1 VTRSAT
7 AARASPAQD
16 GELRVLILEDMPADA
31 ELIAR
36 ALEQAGI
43 NALVKVVDTRE
54 SFAEQLSE
62 SPPDLILADYSL
74 PGFDGEQALEIART
88 IAPEVPF
95 IFVTGTLGEEH
106 AVELMKQ
113 GAWDYVTK
121 EHLSRLGLA
130 VRRALKEVADSRDR
144 EELRQRERAAMTA
157 LRESEERFRA
167 LVQNSADVIITV
179 DEDGI
184 ATYGSPAAKSILGID
199 PVDALGSNVFD
210 LVHPDDRDRAVATFR
225 ETLQLPG
232 TRASLCFRA
241 RRADGIY
248 VDLEAVSNNLL
259 DDPAVRAVV
268 INARDVTERR
278 RAERLLKSE
287 ALLLDDIAGGARLEH
302 SLKEIARE
310 MEGYVSDWPCLIIL
324 SGEPIPSFTT
334 GNRLPAKVS
343 RDMSRLAVG
352 AGGCPWLESG
362 PGDDR
367 LIGSLES
374 DPAWPPAEMLTTR
387 YGLRAFWG
395 VPIRGSALSG
405 SIGAVLFLSGVNP
418 QPTPHDVEVARLG
431 ARLAAIG
438 FERRQVQA
446 QITHN
451 ALHDALTD
459 LPNRTL
465 LLERTAHAVARSR
478 RSGTLIALLMV
489 DIDHFKYIND
499 SLGHSVGD
507 QVLIEIGK
515 RFCTVVRPDDTVARL
530 GGDEFV
536 VLSDGLPNEAQVMR
550 YAQRILNTL
559 VPPMHVDGHEVRV
572 GASVGIA
579 IDGNILEPEVFFR
592 DADAAMY
599 HAKENGRG
607 RIEIFDTKM
616 RNLAITRL
624 ETEDRL
630 HRAVDEGLIRPHYQP
645 IVEIGSQRVVGAEA
659 LARWNDP
666 EMGEIPPTVFVPIAE
681 DSGLIVPLGAQ
692 ILTSACAT
700 AAQWP
705 STLQVN
711 VNLSGCQIRDP
722 GLVDTIETA
731 LREANLDPGRLLLE
745 ITESVYMKDVA
756 ASTDVLRRLH
766 ELGVRLAIDDFG
778 TAYSSLGRLKRFPIA
793 QLKID
798 RSFVDGL
805 PEDADDLAIVTAV
818 ITMGHSLG
826 IKVLA
831 EGIETEAQLTALQS
845 LGCDLGQGF
854 LLSHALPE
862 AEFTSW
868 LCEHDSRATSS
879 PARATKSASLK
890 LVG

>member
-7 AARASPAQD
+7 AARASPARN
-16 GELRVLILEDMPADA
+16 GELRVLILEDVPVEA
-31 ELIAR
+31 ELTAR
-36 ALEQAGI
+36 ALKQAGI
-43 NALVKVVDTRE
+43 NALVKVVDTKG
-54 SFAEQLSE
+54 SFAEELTE
-62 SPPDLILADYSL
+62 SPPDLILSDYSL
-74 PGFDGEQALEIART
+74 PGFDGAQALQIART

-130 VRRALKEVADSRDR
+130 LRRALKEVADSRDR
-144 EELRQRERAAMTA
+144 EELRQREQAAMTA

-167 LVQNSADVIITV
+167 LVQNSADIIITV

-184 ATYGSPAAKSILGID
+184 TTYGSPAAKSVLGID
-199 PVDALGSNVFD
+199 PGDVLGANVFD

-232 TRASLCFRA
+232 PHAPLNFRA

-259 DDPAVRAVV
+259 EDPSVRAVV

-287 ALLLDDIAGGARLEH
+287 ARLLDDIAGGARLEH

-324 SGEPIPSFTT
+324 AAEPIPIFSA
-334 GNRLPAKVS
+334 GDRLPAKAQL
-343 RDMSRLAVG
+343 DLSRLALG
-352 AGGCPWLESG
+352 ADRCPWLESG
-362 PGDDR
+362 TGDDR

-418 QPTPHDVEVARLG
+418 QPTPNDIEVARLG

-438 FERRQVQA
+438 FERRRAQA

-465 LLERTAHAVARSR
+465 LLERTAQAVVRSR
-478 RSGTLIALLMV
+478 RSGTLIALLMI

-507 QVLIEIGK
+507 QVLIEVGK

-530 GGDEFV
+530 GGDEFI
-536 VLSDGLPNEAQVMR
+536 VLCDGLPNEAQVMR
-550 YAQRILNTL
+550 YAQRILSTL
-559 VPPMHVDGHEVRV
+559 VPPMHVAEHDVRV

-579 IDGNILEPEVFFR
+579 MDGNVLEPEVFFR
-592 DADAAMY
+592 NADAAMY

-616 RNLAITRL
+616 RNLAITRV

-630 HRAVDEGLIRPHYQP
+630 HRAVEQGLIRLHYQP
-645 IVEIGSQRVVGAEA
+645 IVELGSQRVVGAEA

-681 DSGLIVPLGAQ
+681 EDGLIVPLGAQ

-705 STLQVN
+705 STLDVS

-722 GLVDTIETA
+722 GLVDTIESA
-731 LREANLDPGRLLLE
+731 LCEVNLDPGRLLLE
-745 ITESVYMKDVA
+745 ITESVFMKDLT
-756 ASTDVLRRLH
+756 ASADVLRRLR

-778 TAYSSLGRLKRFPIA
+778 TAYSSLGRLKRFPVA

-805 PEDADDLAIVTAV
+805 PEDADNLAIVAAV

-826 IKVLA
+826 LKVLA

-845 LGCDLGQGF
+845 LDCDLGQGF
-854 LLSHALPE
+854 LFSHALPE
-862 AEFTSW
+862 AEFTRW
-868 LCEHDSRATSS
+868 LCEHDFRATSS
-879 PARATKSASLK
+879 PDRATKSAGLK

>member
-1 VTRSAT
+1 
-7 AARASPAQD
+7 
-16 GELRVLILEDMPADA
+16 LHVLILEDVPVEA
-31 ELIAR
+31 ELTAR

-43 NALVKVVDTRE
+43 KALVKVVDTKG
-54 SFAEQLSE
+54 SFVGQLTE
-62 SPPDLILADYSL
+62 SPPDLILSDYSL
-74 PGFDGEQALEIART
+74 PGFDGAQALQIART
-88 IAPEVPF
+88 ITPEVPF

-130 VRRALKEVADSRDR
+130 LRRALKEVADSRDR
-144 EELRQRERAAMTA
+144 KELRRREQAATTA

-167 LVQNSADVIITV
+167 LVQNSADIIITV

-184 ATYGSPAAKSILGID
+184 TTYGSPAAKSVLGID

-232 TRASLCFRA
+232 PHAPLNFRA
-241 RRADGIY
+241 RRADGVY

-259 DDPAVRAVV
+259 EDPSVRAVV

-287 ALLLDDIAGGARLEH
+287 ARLLDDIAGGARLEH

-310 MEGYVSDWPCLIIL
+310 MEDYVSDWPCLIIL
-324 SGEPIPSFTT
+324 GGEPIPIFTT
-334 GNRLPAKVS
+334 GDRLPAKVQL
-343 RDMSRLAVG
+343 DMSRLAVG
-352 AGGCPWLESG
+352 AGRCPWLESG
-362 PGDDR
+362 TSDDR

-374 DPAWPPAEMLTTR
+374 DPAWPPAEMLATV
-387 YGLRAFWG
+387 YGLQAFWG
-395 VPIRGSALSG
+395 VPIHGSALSG
-405 SIGAVLFLSGVNP
+405 SIGAVIFLSGVNP
-418 QPTPHDVEVARLG
+418 QPTPNDIAVARLG

-438 FERRQVQA
+438 FERRRAQA

-465 LLERTAHAVARSR
+465 LLERTAQAVARSR

-489 DIDHFKYIND
+489 DIDHFKHIND

-507 QVLIEIGK
+507 QVLVEVGK
-515 RFCTVVRPDDTVARL
+515 RFNAAVRPSDTVARL
-530 GGDEFV
+530 GGDEFL
-536 VLSDGLPNEAQVMR
+536 VLCDGLPNEAQVMR
-550 YAQRILNTL
+550 YAQRVLSTL
-559 VPPMHVDGHEVRV
+559 RPPMHVDGHEVHV

-579 IDGNILEPEVFFR
+579 IDGNVLEPEVFFR

-599 HAKENGRG
+599 RAKENGRG
-607 RIEIFDTKM
+607 RIEIFDTEM
-616 RNLAITRL
+616 RNLAITRI

-630 HRAVDEGLIRPHYQP
+630 HRAVEQGLIRLHYQP
-645 IVEIGSQRVVGAEA
+645 IVELGSQRVVGAEA

-666 EMGEIPPTVFVPIAE
+666 ELGVIPPTVFVPIAE
-681 DSGLIVPLGAQ
+681 DDGLIVPLGAQ
-692 ILTSACAT
+692 ILTSACTT
-700 AAQWP
+700 AARWP
-705 STLQVN
+705 SPLQVS

-745 ITESVYMKDVA
+745 ITESVFMKDVT
-756 ASTDVLRRLH
+756 ASADVLRRLRD
-766 ELGVRLAIDDFG
+766 LGVRLAIDDFG

-798 RSFVDGL
+798 RSFVAGL
-805 PEDADDLAIVTAV
+805 PEDVDNLAIVTAV

-826 IKVLA
+826 LNVLA
-831 EGIETEAQLTALQS
+831 EGIETEAQLSALQS

-854 LLSHALPE
+854 LFSHALPE
-862 AEFTSW
+862 AEFARW
-868 LCEHDSRATSS
+868 LCERDFRATSS
-879 PARATKSASLK
+879 PARLTKSASLK

>member
-1 VTRSAT
+1 MTQTST

-16 GELRVLILEDMPADA
+16 GELLVLILEDEPVDA
-31 ELIAR
+31 ELTAR
-36 ALEQAGI
+36 ALEPAGI
-43 NALVKVVDTRE
+43 KAQVKVVDTRE
-54 SFAEQLSE
+54 SFAEQLTQ
-62 SPPDLILADYSL
+62 SPPDLILADYTL
-74 PGFDGEQALEIART
+74 PGFDGEQALEIARRT
-88 IAPEVPF
+88 APEVPF

-106 AVELMKQ
+106 AVDLLKQ

-144 EELRQRERAAMTA
+144 EELRRREQAATTA

-167 LVQNSADVIITV
+167 LVQNSADIILTM
-179 DEDGI
+179 DQDGI
-184 ATYGSPAAKSILGID
+184 TTYASPAAKSVLGID
-199 PVDALGSNVFD
+199 PADALGANVFD
-210 LVHPDDRDRAVATFR
+210 LVHPDDRDRVAATFR
-225 ETLQLPG
+225 ETLHLPG
-232 TRASLCFRA
+232 PHDPLNFRA
-241 RRADGIY
+241 RRSDGVY

-259 DDPAVRAVV
+259 DDPSVRAVV

-278 RAERLLKSE
+278 RAERLLKTE
-287 ALLLDDIAGGARLEH
+287 ARLLDDIAGGARLEH

-324 SGEPIPSFTT
+324 SGEPIPIFTT
-334 GNRLPAKVS
+334 GDRLPAKVP

-362 PGDDR
+362 KGDDPVT
-367 LIGSLES
+367 GSLDN
-374 DPAWPPAEMLTTR
+374 DPAWPPAAMLTAR

-395 VPIRGSALSG
+395 VPIRGSASSG
-405 SIGAVLFLSGVNP
+405 SIGALLFLSGVDP
-418 QPTPHDVEVARLG
+418 QPTPHDLEVARLG
-431 ARLAAIG
+431 VRLAAIG
-438 FERRQVQA
+438 FERCRAQA

-465 LLERTAHAVARSR
+465 LLERTAQAVARSR
-478 RSGTLIALLMV
+478 RSGALIALMMV

-507 QVLIEIGK
+507 QVLVEVGR
-515 RFCTVVRPDDTVARL
+515 RFGAAVRPSDTVARL
-530 GGDEFV
+530 GGDEFL
-536 VLSDGLPNEAQVMR
+536 VLCDGLPNESQVMR
-550 YAQRILNTL
+550 YAQRILSTL
-559 VPPMHVDGHEVRV
+559 LPPMHLEGHEVHI

-579 IDGNILEPEVFFR
+579 IDRNVLEPEIFFR

-599 HAKENGRG
+599 RAKENGRG
-607 RIEIFDTKM
+607 RIEIFDTEM
-616 RNLAITRL
+616 RNLAITRM

-630 HRAVDEGLIRPHYQP
+630 RGAVDEGLIRLHFQP
-645 IVEIGSQRVVGAEA
+645 IVELGSQRVVGAEA

-666 EMGEIPPTVFVPIAE
+666 EIGVIPPAVFVPIAE
-681 DSGLIVPLGAQ
+681 DNGLIVPLGAQ

-700 AAQWP
+700 AARWP
-705 STLQVN
+705 SPLEVS

-731 LREANLDPGRLLLE
+731 LRSANLDPDRLLLE
-745 ITESVYMKDVA
+745 ITETVLMKDVT
-756 ASTDVLRRLH
+756 ASTDVLKRLRG
-766 ELGVRLAIDDFG
+766 LGVRLAIDDFG
-778 TAYSSLGRLKRFPIA
+778 TAYSSLSRLKRFPIA

-818 ITMGHSLG
+818 VTMGHSLG
-826 IKVLA
+826 FNVLA
-831 EGIETEAQLTALQS
+831 EGIETEVQLAALQS

-854 LLSHALPE
+854 LFSHALPE
-862 AEFTSW
+862 AEFTRW
-868 LCEHDSRATSS
+868 IHARDLRDTSS
-879 PARATKSASLK
+879 PVHVAEPGLP
-890 LVG
+890 

>member
-1 VTRSAT
+1 VS
-7 AARASPAQD
+7 
-16 GELRVLILEDMPADA
+16 VLILEDVPADA
-31 ELIAR
+31 ELTAR
-36 ALEQAGI
+36 ALEPVGI
-43 NALVKVVDTRE
+43 KARVKAVDTRE
-54 SFAEQLSE
+54 SFTEELTE

-74 PGFDGEQALEIART
+74 PGFNGEQALEIART
-88 IAPEVPF
+88 SAPEVPF

-121 EHLSRLGLA
+121 EHLSRLGPA

-144 EELRQRERAAMTA
+144 EELRQREQAATAA

-167 LVQNSADVIITV
+167 LVQNSADIVRMV

-184 ATYGSPAAKSILGID
+184 TTYVSPAAKSVLGID
-199 PVDALGSNVFD
+199 PADALGANIFD
-210 LVHPDDRDRAVATFR
+210 RVHPDDRDRAVAIFR
-225 ETLQLPG
+225 ETLRLPG
-232 TRASLCFRA
+232 LHPPLDLRT
-241 RRADGIY
+241 RRADGVY

-259 DDPAVRAVV
+259 NDPSIRAVV

-287 ALLLDDIAGGARLEH
+287 ARLLDDIAGGARLEH

-324 SGEPIPSFTT
+324 GGEPIPIFSA
-334 GNRLPAKVS
+334 GDRLPAKAQL
-343 RDMSRLAVG
+343 DLTRLAVG
-352 AGGCPWLESG
+352 AGRCPWLESG
-362 PGDDR
+362 TGDDPVM
-367 LIGSLES
+367 GSLED
-374 DPAWPPAEMLTTR
+374 DPAWPPAAMLMTH
-387 YGLRAFWG
+387 YGFRDFWG
-395 VPIRGSALSG
+395 VSIRGSALPEP
-405 SIGAVLFLSGVNP
+405 IGAVLFLSGVDP
-418 QPTPHDVEVARLG
+418 QPTPHDLEVARLG
-431 ARLAAIG
+431 ARLATIG
-438 FERRQVQA
+438 FERHRVQA

-465 LLERTAHAVARSR
+465 LLERTAQAVARSR
-478 RSGTLIALLMV
+478 RSGALIALLMV

-507 QVLIEIGK
+507 QVLVEVGR
-515 RFCTVVRPDDTVARL
+515 RFCAAVRPDDTVARI
-530 GGDEFV
+530 GGDEFL
-536 VLSDGLPNEAQVMR
+536 VLCDGLPNEAKVMR
-550 YAQRILNTL
+550 YAQRILSTL
-559 VPPMHVDGHEVRV
+559 VPPMRIGGHEVRV
-572 GASVGIA
+572 GASIGIA
-579 IDGNILEPEVFFR
+579 IDGNVLEPEIFFR

-607 RIEIFDTKM
+607 RIEIFDTEM
-616 RNLAITRL
+616 RNLAITRM
-624 ETEDRL
+624 ETEDRF
-630 HRAVDEGLIRPHYQP
+630 RGAVDQGFVRLHYQP
-645 IVEIGSQRVVGAEA
+645 IVELGSQRVVGAEA

-666 EMGEIPPTVFVPIAE
+666 EMGMIPPTVFVPIAE

-692 ILTSACAT
+692 ILTSACST
-700 AAQWP
+700 AARWP
-705 STLQVN
+705 SPLEVS

-745 ITESVYMKDVA
+745 ITETVLMKDVTA
-756 ASTDVLRRLH
+756 CTDVLRRLRG
-766 ELGVRLAIDDFG
+766 LGVRFAIDDFG
-778 TAYSSLGRLKRFPIA
+778 SAYSSLSRLKGFPIA

-818 ITMGHSLG
+818 VTMGHSLG
-826 IKVLA
+826 LDVLA
-831 EGIETEAQLTALQS
+831 EGIETEAQLAALQS

-854 LLSHALPE
+854 LFSRALPE
-862 AEFTSW
+862 AEFTRWISARD
-868 LCEHDSRATSS
+868 LRETSS
-879 PARATKSASLK
+879 PVRVAES
-890 LVG
+890 GPP

>member
-1 VTRSAT
+1 MTRSAT

-16 GELRVLILEDMPADA
+16 GELRVLILEDVPADA
-31 ELIAR
+31 ELTAR
-36 ALEQAGI
+36 ALEPAGI
-43 NALVKVVDTRE
+43 NALVKAVDTEE
-54 SFAEQLSE
+54 SFAEQLTE
-62 SPPDLILADYSL
+62 SPPDLILSDYSL
-74 PGFDGEQALEIART
+74 PGFDGAQALQIART

-144 EELRQRERAAMTA
+144 EELRQREQAATTA

-167 LVQNSADVIITV
+167 LVQNSADIIITV

-184 ATYGSPAAKSILGID
+184 TTYGSPAAKSILGID

-232 TRASLCFRA
+232 PHAPLNFRA
-241 RRADGIY
+241 RRADGVY

-287 ALLLDDIAGGARLEH
+287 ARLLDDIAGGARLEH

-324 SGEPIPSFTT
+324 GAEPIPIFSA
-334 GNRLPAKVS
+334 GDRLPAKAQL
-343 RDMSRLAVG
+343 DLTRLAVG

-362 PGDDR
+362 TGDDPV
-367 LIGSLES
+367 IGSLES
-374 DPAWPPAEMLTTR
+374 DPAWPPAEMLTTL
-387 YGLRAFWG
+387 YGLQAFWG

-418 QPTPHDVEVARLG
+418 HPTPHDIEVARLG

-438 FERRQVQA
+438 FERRRAQA

-465 LLERTAHAVARSR
+465 LLERTAQAVARSR

-507 QVLIEIGK
+507 QVLIEVGK

-530 GGDEFV
+530 GGDEFL
-536 VLSDGLPNEAQVMR
+536 VLCDGLPNEAQVMR
-550 YAQRILNTL
+550 YAQRILSTL
-559 VPPMHVDGHEVRV
+559 VPPIHVAGHEVRV

-579 IDGNILEPEVFFR
+579 IDGNVLEPEVFFR

-616 RNLAITRL
+616 RNLAITRV

-630 HRAVDEGLIRPHYQP
+630 HRAVEQGLIRLHYQP
-645 IVEIGSQRVVGAEA
+645 IVELGSQRVVGAEA

-681 DSGLIVPLGAQ
+681 DDGLIVPLGAQ

-700 AAQWP
+700 AARWP
-705 STLQVN
+705 STLDVS

-745 ITESVYMKDVA
+745 ITESVFMKDVT
-756 ASTDVLRRLH
+756 ASTDVLRRLRD
-766 ELGVRLAIDDFG
+766 LGVRLAIDDFG
-778 TAYSSLGRLKRFPIA
+778 TAL
-793 QLKID
+793 QLPWP
-798 RSFVDGL
+798 L
-805 PEDADDLAIVTAV
+805 EAIP
-818 ITMGHSLG
+818 H
-826 IKVLA
+826 
-831 EGIETEAQLTALQS
+831 
-845 LGCDLGQGF
+845 
-854 LLSHALPE
+854 
-862 AEFTSW
+862 
-868 LCEHDSRATSS
+868 S
-879 PARATKSASLK
+879 PAEDRPLVRRRAPR
-890 LVG
+890 GCR

>member
-1 VTRSAT
+1 
-7 AARASPAQD
+7 
-16 GELRVLILEDMPADA
+16 
-31 ELIAR
+31 
-36 ALEQAGI
+36 
-43 NALVKVVDTRE
+43 
-54 SFAEQLSE
+54 
-62 SPPDLILADYSL
+62 
-74 PGFDGEQALEIART
+74 
-88 IAPEVPF
+88 
-95 IFVTGTLGEEH
+95 
-106 AVELMKQ
+106 
-113 GAWDYVTK
+113 
-121 EHLSRLGLA
+121 
-130 VRRALKEVADSRDR
+130 
-144 EELRQRERAAMTA
+144 
-157 LRESEERFRA
+157 
-167 LVQNSADVIITV
+167 
-179 DEDGI
+179 
-184 ATYGSPAAKSILGID
+184 
-199 PVDALGSNVFD
+199 
-210 LVHPDDRDRAVATFR
+210 
-225 ETLQLPG
+225 
-232 TRASLCFRA
+232 
-241 RRADGIY
+241 
-248 VDLEAVSNNLL
+248 
-259 DDPAVRAVV
+259 
-268 INARDVTERR
+268 
-278 RAERLLKSE
+278 
-287 ALLLDDIAGGARLEH
+287 
-302 SLKEIARE
+302 
-310 MEGYVSDWPCLIIL
+310 
-324 SGEPIPSFTT
+324 
-334 GNRLPAKVS
+334 
-343 RDMSRLAVG
+343 
-352 AGGCPWLESG
+352 
-362 PGDDR
+362 
-367 LIGSLES
+367 
-374 DPAWPPAEMLTTR
+374 
-387 YGLRAFWG
+387 
-395 VPIRGSALSG
+395 
-405 SIGAVLFLSGVNP
+405 
-418 QPTPHDVEVARLG
+418 
-431 ARLAAIG
+431 
-438 FERRQVQA
+438 
-446 QITHN
+446 
-451 ALHDALTD
+451 
-459 LPNRTL
+459 
-465 LLERTAHAVARSR
+465 
-478 RSGTLIALLMV
+478 
-489 DIDHFKYIND
+489 
-499 SLGHSVGD
+499 
-507 QVLIEIGK
+507 
-515 RFCTVVRPDDTVARL
+515 
-530 GGDEFV
+530 
-536 VLSDGLPNEAQVMR
+536 
-550 YAQRILNTL
+550 
-559 VPPMHVDGHEVRV
+559 MHVDGHEVRV

-579 IDGNILEPEVFFR
+579 INGNILEPEVFFR

-854 LLSHALPE
+854 LFFHALPE